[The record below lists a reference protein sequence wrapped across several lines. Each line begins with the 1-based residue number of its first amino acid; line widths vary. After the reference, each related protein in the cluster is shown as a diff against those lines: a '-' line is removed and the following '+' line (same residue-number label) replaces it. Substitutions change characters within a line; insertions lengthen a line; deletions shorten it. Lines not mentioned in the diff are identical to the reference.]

1 MTVTSHSPERG
12 YERIRGGPRTQ
23 SYAEDYGDESSS
35 WGRERSRRSA
45 PRTQSYADDYNDW
58 RHTQEDNNSRRHER
72 KSRQSSNPFNSG
84 PSFSSGSSS
93 RPRYTPTP
101 APSNLPDYYAILR
114 VSPSATP
121 DQIRKA
127 AKIRR
132 IAVHPDTMRRKAAQ
146 QGKKLSKAD
155 EERIDR
161 VAKEVGEA
169 AEVLENI
176 TSKMDYDAT
185 R

>member
-1 MTVTSHSPERG
+1 MSGFAAALGLSPTPKTTVTNP
-12 YERIRGGPRTQ
+12 P
-23 SYAEDYGDESSS
+23 AGDESEVAEAPLGLSPTLTTTTT
-35 WGRERSRRSA
+35 GATPKRTTTPAATRESPA
-45 PRTQSYADDYNDW
+45 
-58 RHTQEDNNSRRHER
+58 
-72 KSRQSSNPFNSG
+72 
-84 PSFSSGSSS
+84 S
-93 RPRYTPTP
+93 RPTPSTRAPASPP
-101 APSNLPDYYAILR
+101 APPPAPDTLPDYYAILR

-132 IAVHPDTMRRKAAQ
+132 IAVHPDTMRRKAVQ

>member
-1 MTVTSHSPERG
+1 
-12 YERIRGGPRTQ
+12 
-23 SYAEDYGDESSS
+23 
-35 WGRERSRRSA
+35 
-45 PRTQSYADDYNDW
+45 
-58 RHTQEDNNSRRHER
+58 
-72 KSRQSSNPFNSG
+72 
-84 PSFSSGSSS
+84 
-93 RPRYTPTP
+93 
-101 APSNLPDYYAILR
+101 
-114 VSPSATP
+114 
-121 DQIRKA
+121 
-127 AKIRR
+127 
-132 IAVHPDTMRRKAAQ
+132 MRRKAAQ